1 MNDDTTPP
9 STVPAYEG
17 LRDGILDLLVAARR
31 QAARRVNALMTAT
44 YWEIGRRIVD
54 VELDGADRAGY
65 GDALVERLAEDLGRR
80 FGRGFSRSNLFQ
92 MRAFYV
98 AWPADRI
105 VQTVS
110 GQSNLDAGELSI
122 DRLAEAFPLPWSAY
136 VLLLRVK
143 SDAARAFYET
153 ETLRGGWSVRQLR
166 RQIDSQFY
174 ERTALSANKASMLA
188 AGGERRD
195 DEIPTPEEAIKDPYV
210 LEFLDL
216 KDEYSESEF
225 ETALI
230 ERLTRFSSRARRRL
244 RVRRA
249 PAPASAR
256 RHVVPGGSALL
267 PPAPP
272 MSRDHR
278 PEGL

>member
-17 LRDGILDLLVAARR
+17 LRDGILDLLVVTRR

-65 GDALVERLAEDLGRR
+65 GDVLVERLADDLGRR

-110 GQSNLDAGELSI
+110 GQSNLLISPTASNF
-122 DRLAEAFPLPWSAY
+122 LA
-136 VLLLRVK
+136 RVRTP
-143 SDAARAFYET
+143 ATARAT
-153 ETLRGGWSVRQLR
+153 RQRRRDHPRQLLADRGHRIRHVPLATR
-166 RQIDSQFY
+166 R
-174 ERTALSANKASMLA
+174 ASP
-188 AGGERRD
+188 AGCG
-195 DEIPTPEEAIKDPYV
+195 
-210 LEFLDL
+210 
-216 KDEYSESEF
+216 
-225 ETALI
+225 
-230 ERLTRFSSRARRRL
+230 L
-244 RVRRA
+244 RVRQAALVEADFFSAPDGAGA
-249 PAPASAR
+249 PAR
-256 RHVVPGGSALL
+256 
-267 PPAPP
+267 
-272 MSRDHR
+272 
-278 PEGL
+278 